1 MIQVRHA
8 EARDAAQWAALRAAL
23 WPEEDHAALAQDV
36 DRFFAQLR
44 PGPGALPEAVLLA
57 EAADAI
63 PRIVGFAEVSRR
75 RYAEGCET
83 SPVGFLEGW
92 YVVPERRRQ
101 GVGRALVAAA
111 EAWARDLGC
120 REFASDAVAG
130 NRLSAAAHLA
140 LGFEEVVVIRCFRKD
155 LESSTSS

>member
-23 WPEEDHAALAQDV
+23 WPEE
-36 DRFFAQLR
+36 
-44 PGPGALPEAVLLA
+44 
-57 EAADAI
+57 
-63 PRIVGFAEVSRR
+63 
-75 RYAEGCET
+75 
-83 SPVGFLEGW
+83 
-92 YVVPERRRQ
+92 
-101 GVGRALVAAA
+101 
-111 EAWARDLGC
+111 GC

-155 LESSTSS
+155 LESSNSS